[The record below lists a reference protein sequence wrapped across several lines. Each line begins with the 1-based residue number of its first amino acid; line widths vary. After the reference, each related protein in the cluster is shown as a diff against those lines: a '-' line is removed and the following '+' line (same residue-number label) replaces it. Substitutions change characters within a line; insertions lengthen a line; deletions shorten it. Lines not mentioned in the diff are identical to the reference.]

1 VWQQL
6 QEELAPHGLAIIA
19 VAIDSDVEALR
30 EWAAHA
36 PGLTVVVDRDYVVAE
51 RYGIVNVPAT
61 VWIDEA
67 GNIVRPADTAMGDDR
82 FRAFA
87 HIDSAVHHELL
98 RRWVTTGERD
108 LDDAAV
114 APAGEEGPG
123 QFLPR
128 SGVAGVAAAADHH
141 PDLVLLDLGLADLG
155 GAEVLRRIRATARPR
170 DRATGSAGHDR
181 QRLRRPISAPR
192 AHRGRSNRFSAQAV
206 VGRSAVRRARRAA
219 DVLP

>member
-1 VWQQL
+1 MWQQL
-6 QEELAPHGLAIIA
+6 QEELAPYGLAVIA
-19 VAIDSDVEALR
+19 VAIDSDVESLR
-30 EWAAHA
+30 EWAALA
-36 PGLTVVVDRDYVVAE
+36 PELTVVVDRDYAVAE

-114 APAGEEGPG
+114 AELMERPSPELQQARLHRRIAVELHDRGDLDGAREH
-123 QFLPR
+123 L
-128 SGVAGVAAAADHH
+128 AAAAA
-141 PDLVLLDLGLADLG
+141 LAPNDW
-155 GAEVLRRIRATARPR
+155 VIRRGNMPMNDVDPFGTEFFSFVEEWMAA
-170 DRATGSAGHDR
+170 GSPGY
-181 QRLRRPISAPR
+181 RLRT
-192 AHRGRSNRFSAQAV
+192 GREDDQQPGA
-206 VGRSAVRRARRAA
+206 
-219 DVLP
+219 